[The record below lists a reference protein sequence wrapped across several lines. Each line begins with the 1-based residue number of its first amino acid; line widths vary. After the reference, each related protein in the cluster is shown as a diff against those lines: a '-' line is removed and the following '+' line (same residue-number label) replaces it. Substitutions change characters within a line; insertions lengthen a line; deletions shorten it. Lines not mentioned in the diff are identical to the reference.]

1 MPPDYF
7 ENYMLLLEK
16 EESEKKQHEV
26 QSSSVRS
33 KQAK

>member
-16 EESEKKQHEV
+16 EESEKKQHEAH
-26 QSSSVRS
+26 SSSVRS